1 MSPTRPQVPAK
12 SSSKN
17 TAVAINP
24 FDCVLQLV
32 GRILASNRKYPCILG
47 TDVASYIVEIGADVK
62 RFKIGDRVFGSAAGI
77 DKNVNNASE
86 CGFQLYTVMRE
97 YIISPTPSHITDEQA
112 CVLGLGVGT
121 AAYGLFHSIYL
132 RLDMLSL
139 SFKSQG
145 QGKRVISVTGGSSS
159 VGSNAVQLAV
169 SPGYRVIS
177 TSSPKNFEYVKK
189 LGVSQVFD
197 YNSKM
202 IVGDMPDALNGFEL
216 VGAYAIGK
224 GAVEVCTELMMPHDA
239 KGTKKRIALAGAI
252 IPAEQLVSFWGQ
264 MSFFIFMVGNLV
276 KSSIQ
281 QYRTDWG

>member
-1 MSPTRPQVPAK
+1 M
-12 SSSKN
+12 
-17 TAVAINP
+17 
-24 FDCVLQLV
+24 
-32 GRILASNRKYPCILG
+32 
-47 TDVASYIVEIGADVK
+47 
-62 RFKIGDRVFGSAAGI
+62 
-77 DKNVNNASE
+77 
-86 CGFQLYTVMRE
+86 
-97 YIISPTPSHITDEQA
+97 
-112 CVLGLGVGT
+112 
-121 AAYGLFHSIYL
+121 
-132 RLDMLSL
+132 
-139 SFKSQG
+139 
-145 QGKRVISVTGGSSS
+145 
-159 VGSNAVQLAV
+159 
-169 SPGYRVIS
+169 IS